1 MIIIILGSISDLE
14 LGKTIRKYLSDFGV
28 PYKLHIASA
37 HKTPDY
43 LLHLL
48 KRYETLDKPI
58 VYICVAGRSNALGGF
73 VDAQVVHPVI
83 NCPPQS
89 DKFAGMDILSSL
101 RMPSGVAPL
110 TVLDT
115 EQAALAAIKMLAN
128 SDKKL
133 KQKVLSYQKKLKEK
147 IVRDDQELNR
157 KQ

>member
-1 MIIIILGSISDLE
+1 MIIIILGSKSDLE
-14 LGKTIRKYLSDFGV
+14 WGESIGKYLSDFGI
-28 PYKLHIASA
+28 PYKVHVASA
-37 HKTPDY
+37 HKTPEC
-43 LLHLL
+43 LLVLL
-48 KRYETLDKPI
+48 KRYETLDRPI

-110 TVLDT
+110 TVLEP
-115 EQAALAAIKMLAN
+115 EQAALAAIKMLTN
-128 SDKKL
+128 SDKKV
-133 KQKVLSYQKKLKEK
+133 KQKVLFYQKKLKEK
-147 IVRDDQELNR
+147 IVKDDQELNR